1 MVNYYSILGLTR
13 NATQDEIKSAYRTL
27 CLKYHPDRCKLQN
40 ATQMFQTIEEAYD
53 VLSDDEK
60 KRLFDA
66 SLDDGET
73 FTADQQQQT
82 SYADNAYQEEAYHG
96 QSTPTTFYTVLA
108 YILLFS
114 IVIGIAGLIIWLFVK
129 FVWPLLLK
137 ALKWALII
145 FVIYCFGSALEKKK

>member
-66 SLDDGET
+66 SLDDGEA
-73 FTADQQQQT
+73 FTANQQQQA
-82 SYADNAYQEEAYHG
+82 SYADNTYQEEAYHG

-114 IVIGIAGLIIWLFVK
+114 IVIGISGLIIWLFVK

-137 ALKWALII
+137 ALKWAFFI
-145 FVIYCFGSALEKKK
+145 FIIYCFGSALEKKK